1 MFGLTEHE
9 MEIYRMSA
17 QDFAVQDVTPQI
29 VSNAI
34 FMTPIISRQGE
45 KVPDREHVIKM
56 ISDVEEIV
64 TLTATHMAYE
74 YAYLQAESDME
85 ELEII
90 KFLHDK
96 YIDSVFVYMIK
107 IGIACPEEALTEIVS
122 EIILELPWLYS
133 RALDEDKVNV
143 EEFLESKLDAYNSY
157 MQEFPSDL
165 EAEEDWDDEDWDDED
180 YYDEDD
186 EFED

>member
-1 MFGLTEHE
+1 MFGLTEQE
-9 MEIYRMSA
+9 IEIYRMSA

-29 VSNAI
+29 VSNAT

-56 ISDVEEIV
+56 VSDVEEIV
-64 TLTATHMAYE
+64 VLTATHMAYE

-96 YIDSVFVYMIK
+96 YIESVFVYMIK

-143 EEFLESKLDAYNSY
+143 EEFLESKLDAYNNY
-157 MQEFPSDL
+157 MQDFPSDL
-165 EAEEDWDDEDWDDED
+165 EDDEDDWDDDEDW
-180 YYDEDD
+180 DEDD